1 MTSSDQEA
9 IESHRETVRAYA
21 KPSGPLSTDSAHA
34 TTRNVEWF
42 RQGAAGPEPRASRVR
57 LHARLIAEYV
67 DAHPNR
73 RQDHRAIVLAGP
85 PGAGKSTVLAEVLG
99 KDRDDWLT
107 VDADE
112 FKRGLLLAAVEDGSY
127 ETSIKP
133 DLIKERESAGERF
146 YPLELASLVH
156 EESSM
161 IAKQLQSQAMADG
174 TNIVIDTVL
183 SSSAIAQQLGRDLAG
198 AGYQVEVIDVE
209 VPYELSAQRIA
220 DRWQRSYEEAITT
233 GAGLGGRW
241 VPSEYARGVYDGPDG
256 RSRPE
261 VAAEFLAQTSPAVMR
276 FRRFRTP
283 SENASR
289 TTEVDKGRSAR
300 GGDLVDYDIVQ
311 KLARS
316 TAGLAFPRGSR
327 QRGSE
332 GYERGR

>member
-9 IESHRETVRAYA
+9 IDSHREAVRAYA
-21 KPSGPLSTDSAHA
+21 KPGGPLSTDSAYA

-57 LHARLIAEYV
+57 LHARLVAEAV
-67 DAHPNR
+67 DAYPNR

-99 KDRDDWLT
+99 KGRDDWLT

-112 FKRGLLLAAVEDGSY
+112 FKRALLLAAVDDGSY
-127 ETSIKP
+127 ELSIKP
-133 DLIKERESAGERF
+133 DVIKERESAGERF

-161 IAKQLQSQAMADG
+161 LAKQLLSQAMADG

-183 SSSAIAQQLGRDLAG
+183 SSSATAQQLGRDLAG

-209 VPYELSAQRIA
+209 VAYELSAQRIA
-220 DRWQRSYEEAITT
+220 DRWQQSYEAAITT
-233 GAGLGGRW
+233 GSGLGGRW
-241 VPSEYARGVYDGPDG
+241 VPSEYARGVYDGPAG

-261 VAAEFLAQTSPAVMR
+261 VAAELLARTSPAVIR
-276 FRRFRTP
+276 FRRFRTTNE
-283 SENASR
+283 SASR
-289 TTEVDKGRSAR
+289 ITEVDKGRTA
-300 GGDLVDYDIVQ
+300 GGVDLVDYDIVH

-316 TAGLAFPRGSR
+316 TAELASPRRAG
-327 QRGSE
+327 QGGSE